1 MIRVVVADDHSI
13 VRQGLRR
20 VLETAPDMDVVGELA
35 GGDGLADLVRE
46 QNAEVVVLDISM
58 TGPDFL
64 ELIPAVT
71 AARPGVRVLV
81 LSGHPEEKYAVPAL
95 RAGAAGYLSKPD
107 SADHLIE
114 AIRRVHAGRRYV
126 SPTLAEQLAAGVLAG
141 SSGPAH
147 HRLSRRELEV
157 LRLMGTGASMKE
169 IGARIGVHGKTVTT
183 YRTRILQKLGLRTNA
198 DLVRYVVTHDLL
210 DPAAARPGGTPPD
223 GHLTR

>member
-1 MIRVVVADDHSI
+1 M
-13 VRQGLRR
+13 
-20 VLETAPDMDVVGELA
+20 
-35 GGDGLADLVRE
+35 
-46 QNAEVVVLDISM
+46 
-58 TGPDFL
+58 
-64 ELIPAVT
+64 
-71 AARPGVRVLV
+71 
-81 LSGHPEEKYAVPAL
+81 PAL

-126 SPTLAEQLAAGVLAG
+126 SPALAEQLAAGVLGG
-141 SSGPAH
+141 STGPAH
-147 HRLSRRELEV
+147 HLLSRRELEV

-210 DPAAARPGGTPPD
+210 DPAAARPDAARPSRPTP
-223 GHLTR
+223 